1 MTRNVRMFNPTHRYN
16 GESGPTGKPTVQWSY
31 EFDSDIGAIAV
42 CDGQVHV
49 TGEDG
54 SISVFDTDGNPQWR
68 FQTDGEVRSSP
79 AVVDDTVYVG
89 SYDGHVYALEA
100 SGGTKQWSFQT
111 DGNVY
116 SSPAVV
122 DGTVYV
128 GSRDGHVYAIDA
140 ASGTERWSFQAD
152 GWVVSSPVVKDGTVY
167 VAGGDTVYALGSN
180 DTETK
185 LFERCSAC
193 QTDLNDYADL
203 VFCPSCGADLSDSG
217 GDTQIYDP

>member
-1 MTRNVRMFNPTHRYN
+1 MTRNVRMSNPTHRYDTT

-42 CDGQVHV
+42 WDGQVYV

-68 FQTDGEVRSSP
+68 FQTDGGVTSSP

-111 DGNVY
+111 DG
-116 SSPAVV
+116 S
-122 DGTVYV
+122 
-128 GSRDGHVYAIDA
+128 
-140 ASGTERWSFQAD
+140 
-152 GWVVSSPVVKDGTVY
+152 VVSSPVVKDESVY
-167 VAGGDTVYALGSN
+167 VAGGDTVYALGSS
-180 DTETK
+180 DTGSGETK

-193 QTDLNDYADL
+193 QTDLTDYADL
-203 VFCPSCGADLSDSG
+203 VFCPSCGADLSDSQG
-217 GDTQIYDP
+217 ETQIYDPD